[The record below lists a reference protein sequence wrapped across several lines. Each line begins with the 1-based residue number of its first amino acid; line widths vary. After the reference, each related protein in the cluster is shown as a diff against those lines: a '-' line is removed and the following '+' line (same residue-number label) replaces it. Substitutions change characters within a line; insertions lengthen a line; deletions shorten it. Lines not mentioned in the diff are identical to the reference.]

1 MRHNPLKSSTIDQ
14 CAAGAETLM
23 NVLLD
28 VAGLVEAGTHAC
40 VETPVTERKSILLK
54 DAQAEGC

>member
-1 MRHNPLKSSTIDQ
+1 
-14 CAAGAETLM
+14 LM

-54 DAQAEGC
+54 DVQAEGC